1 MKQNIE
7 LFLDV
12 NIDLDEDIEID
23 ETQFSRIVE
32 MIKKIGIEKFRDNN
46 YLSSN
51 TPEELAYQYCQEVI
65 LGHINDVLYTIDD
78 DFVDTQI
85 IDDIQYNYKE
95 ELKQNK
101 DDE

>member
-32 MIKKIGIEKFRDNN
+32 MIKKIGIEKFQDEN
-46 YLSSN
+46 YLSDD
-51 TPEELAYQYCQEVI
+51 TAEGLAYQYCQETI
-65 LGHINDVLYTIDD
+65 IGHINDVLYTIDD
-78 DFVDTQI
+78 EFVDTQI
-85 IDDIQYNYKE
+85 IADIQRNYKE
-95 ELKQNK
+95 ELDENK
-101 DDE
+101 N